1 MAGERKEGQSWL
13 APINLAVTHL
23 WSKINP
29 PMMLAM
35 SYVLSTLWCCKERL
49 LKWWID
55 YCQGKFKAKRNLSI
69 SSEVGLLSY
78 SSREWKGETLQAKQ
92 MRKAYEALF
101 QRHHVKFIQQV
112 RGDNYCA
119 IRAVLFQVFRKGLS
133 FPSWMKE
140 KDLVKI
146 PERLLFSHGCNWIQQ
161 FSFGPERYAGPSVS
175 VKLRRSLEALKSQWS
190 AIIGAKDREER
201 EMICNMLFSDEDKE
215 YKLYEA
221 VKFILLYLVMEAHDN
236 MMNGQTVP
244 SFFSVLFA
252 RDTSLDPLSF
262 MINHLNPVGDTGGL
276 EQVEMFL
283 LGYALE
289 VKIRVFRLYKID
301 TDEFLTY
308 YPEEYPREWHQVSLV
323 TEDDRHYNIPM
334 FHDK

>member
-13 APINLAVTHL
+13 APINLAVTLL

-29 PMMLAM
+29 PMMLAV

-49 LKWWID
+49 LKWWIIC
-55 YCQGKFKAKRNLSI
+55 CQGKVKGKRNLSI

-78 SSREWKGETLQAKQ
+78 STREWKGETIQAKQ

-101 QRHHVKFIQQV
+101 QRHHVKFILQV

-119 IRAVLFQVFRKGLS
+119 IRAVLYQVFRKGLS
-133 FPSWMKE
+133 FPSWIKE
-140 KDLVKI
+140 KDLVKWT
-146 PERLLFSHGCNWIQQ
+146 E
-161 FSFGPERYAGPSVS
+161 
-175 VKLRRSLEALKSQWS
+175 
-190 AIIGAKDREER
+190 IIGAKDREER
-201 EMICNMLFSDEDKE
+201 ETMCDILFSDEDKE

-244 SFFSVLFA
+244 TFFSVLFA
-252 RDTSLDPLSF
+252 RDSSLDPLSF

-301 TDEFLTY
+301 KVDFLTY
-308 YPEEYPREWHQVSLV
+308 YPEEHPREWHQVSLV